1 MHQVKSFS
9 TIYKSNKCQTHFLST
24 PFCFLMKCEHRVS
37 IYVCKKLFSLE
48 KSILDCD
55 EDQFWLCK
63 LIAGEPKKNLSAEKK
78 TWVHCRS
85 LASLAFLQSF
95 PIVSFRGPGLK
106 LDFIHSE
113 KKETKA
119 KLLNLWGGSVS
130 LAKRFRFYSW
140 IYFKSVCGFSYCIW
154 VAKHNFPF
162 KNLAAR
168 DIRSD
173 FDFKNKTIGSSNN

>member
-1 MHQVKSFS
+1 
-9 TIYKSNKCQTHFLST
+9 
-24 PFCFLMKCEHRVS
+24 MKCEHRVS
-37 IYVCKKLFSLE
+37 ICVCKKNYFHWDFGIGIGIGIVTKTNFGFANWSLE
-48 KSILDCD
+48 SR
-55 EDQFWLCK
+55 
-63 LIAGEPKKNLSAEKK
+63 KKNLSAEKK

-85 LASLAFLQSF
+85 LTSLAFLQSF

-173 FDFKNKTIGSSNN
+173 FHFKNKIIGSSNN